1 MNDPVTTVC
10 GIVSRVYWNRLPLFY
25 QQDGKLLNDQAST
38 EKMPLEFE
46 SENTEAKHVSRNK
59 KEGSGERETVF
70 LLFVSQSQRRKCC
83 IRVEF

>member
-46 SENTEAKHVSRNK
+46 SANTEAKHVSRNK